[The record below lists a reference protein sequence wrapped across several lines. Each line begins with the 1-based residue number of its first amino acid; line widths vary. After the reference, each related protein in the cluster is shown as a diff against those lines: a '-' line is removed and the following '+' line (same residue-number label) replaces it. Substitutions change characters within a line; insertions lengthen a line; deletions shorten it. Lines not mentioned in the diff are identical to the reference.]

1 MTFLAPG
8 LAIAGLL
15 AASIPII
22 IHLLLRRRRKPIE
35 WAAMTLLM
43 EAARRH
49 RRRSRVERILLLAIR
64 VVLLA
69 LLGAALARPLL
80 GEKITV
86 LDSRVVHLV
95 IDDGIT
101 SGARSG
107 DGTALEASISEAI
120 TVVEGLDPSDRVSV
134 VLAGRPVRMLV
145 DDPTSDHRSV
155 IRAIE
160 GLAPREGRTDF
171 ASALEMFVEPMRDG
185 VEGRRN
191 EVRILSEM
199 RQGSIDENT
208 RPPDLR
214 GPGIRLIS
222 PEPVGNDIS
231 SIQVMDIESSR
242 VPLSVAGSVDDRI
255 IRISLRRTGSTPELV
270 STVRVDGDA
279 IATPELRKV
288 EWPSGVRDMTV
299 EFQVRV
305 DDDGGIVTASIDE
318 TDDLSLDDQRS
329 IVVQGRVPSRMLVL
343 ERDEFG
349 GSGRVDRWR
358 ASDWFER
365 AMLPD
370 VEGTLGDAIEID
382 RVDPSTANLRDL
394 DGVSIVL
401 IGRPDLVSDD
411 FLSTIGKWVRDGGV
425 LVTVPPGSTTVRP
438 WASPLLGELGI
449 DWSVALEAESLSEPR
464 RLAAEQP
471 PATLTRLLD
480 AELGDL
486 APSVSIE
493 RRLPIEGAAESD
505 IVLVDS
511 AGEPVLLDVPVG
523 LGRLVFFAVAPELSW
538 TDLPVR
544 PLMVP
549 LVQEIARRGTALSM
563 VGREGIVGER
573 IPSSQVEGATMVLPG
588 GDRIMVG
595 DDDESNIVIPSR
607 TGTVE
612 IKDLADRVLELRV
625 VNPEVENALLET
637 ATSDSVLEWLSPSG
651 DWTIET
657 EDEQVESAG
666 LIGSDLAGP
675 LILVVLFLLLLE
687 TVVARWFARGGL
699 VSRRSRGLTGANAD
713 ADAARVLRTGG
724 AG

>member
-1 MTFLAPG
+1 MTLLAPG

-15 AASIPII
+15 AASVPII

-49 RRRSRVERILLLAIR
+49 RRRSRIERIMLLAIR
-64 VVLLA
+64 VLLLA
-69 LLGAALARPLL
+69 LLGVALARPLL
-80 GEKITV
+80 GEKVAV
-86 LDSRVVHLV
+86 LDARVVNLV

-101 SGARSG
+101 SAARSG
-107 DGTALEASISEAI
+107 DGTALESSISEAVAVI
-120 TVVEGLDPSDRVSV
+120 EDLDPSDRVSV
-134 VLAGRPVRMLV
+134 ILAGRPVRALV
-145 DDPTSDHRSV
+145 ADSTSDHRSV

-160 GLAPREGRTDF
+160 GLVPREGRTDL
-171 ASALEMFVEPMRDG
+171 AAALEMSADSMRDG
-185 VEGRRN
+185 VEDRRN
-191 EVRILSEM
+191 EVRIVGEM
-199 RQGSIDENT
+199 RSGSIDEST

-214 GPGIRLIS
+214 GPGIRLVS
-222 PEPVGNDIS
+222 PRPVDRELS
-231 SIQVMDIESSR
+231 SIQVVDIESSR
-242 VPLSVAGSVDDRI
+242 VPLSTAGSVDDRI
-255 IRISLRRTGSTPELV
+255 IGIELRRTGSTPETI

-288 EWPSGVRDMTV
+288 EWPAGVREMTV

-305 DDDGGIVTASIDE
+305 DDDGGIITASIDE
-318 TDDLSLDDQRS
+318 ADDLPLDDRRS
-329 IVVQGRVPSRMLVL
+329 IVVRGREPSRMLVL

-370 VEGTLGDAIEID
+370 VEGTLGEAIEID

-401 IGRPDLVSDD
+401 VGRPDLVNDD
-411 FLSTIGKWVRDGGV
+411 FLPVLADWVREGGV
-425 LVTVPPGSTTVRP
+425 LVTMPPGSTTVRP
-438 WASPLLGELGI
+438 WASPLLGELDI
-449 DWSVALEAESLSEPR
+449 DWSVGLEAESLPQPLQ
-464 RLAAEQP
+464 LAAEQP

-486 APSVSIE
+486 APSVTIE
-493 RRLPIEGAAESD
+493 RRLPIDGAAESD
-505 IVLVDS
+505 IVLVDAS
-511 AGEPVLLDVPVG
+511 GEPILLDVPVG
-523 LGRLVFFAVAPELSW
+523 LGRLVFFTVAPELAW

-563 VGREGIVGER
+563 VGREGVVGER
-573 IPSSQVEGATMVLPG
+573 IPASQVEGATMVLPG
-588 GDRIMVG
+588 GDRITVG
-595 DDDESNIVIPSR
+595 AEGDSDVVLPARS
-607 TGTVE
+607 GTVE
-612 IKDLADRVLELRV
+612 IRDLADRVLEIRV
-625 VNPEVENALLET
+625 VNPEVENARLET
-637 ATSDSVLEWLSPSG
+637 TTRESVLEWLSASG
-651 DWTIET
+651 DWIVESD
-657 EDEQVESAG
+657 EEQVEAAG
-666 LIGSDLAGP
+666 VIGSDLAGP
-675 LILVVLFLLLLE
+675 IIMVVLLLLLLE

>member
-35 WAAMTLLM
+35 WAAMALLM

-49 RRRSRVERILLLAIR
+49 RRRSRVERLMLLAIR
-64 VVLLA
+64 VILLA
-69 LLGAALARPLL
+69 MLGAALSQPLL
-80 GEKITV
+80 GEKVAV
-86 LDSRVVHLV
+86 LDSRVVNLV

-101 SGARSG
+101 SGARSE
-107 DGTALEASISEAI
+107 DGNVLEASASKAI
-120 TVVEGLDPSDRVSV
+120 AVVEGLDPSDRVSV
-134 VLAGRPVRMLV
+134 VLAGRPVRTLV
-145 DDPTSDHRSV
+145 DEPTSDHRSV
-155 IRAIE
+155 IRALE
-160 GLAPREGRTDF
+160 GLAPREGRTDL
-171 ASALEMFVEPMRDG
+171 AAALDLLAERVRDG
-185 VEGRRN
+185 VDGRRN
-191 EVRILSEM
+191 EIRIVSEL
-199 RQGSIDENT
+199 RRGSIDEGT

-214 GPGIRLIS
+214 GPGIRLVA
-222 PEPVGNDIS
+222 PRPVDTELS
-231 SIQVMDIESSR
+231 SIQVVDIESSR
-242 VPLSVAGSVDDRI
+242 VPLSTAGSVDDRI
-255 IRISLRRTGSTPELV
+255 IRIDLRRTGTTPETV
-270 STVRVDGDA
+270 STIRVDGDA
-279 IATPELRKV
+279 IAAPELRKV
-288 EWPSGVRDMTV
+288 EWPSGVRDLTV

-305 DDDGGIVTASIDE
+305 DDDGGIVTASVDE
-318 TDDLSLDDQRS
+318 MDDLALDDRRS

-394 DGVSIVL
+394 DAVSIVL
-401 IGRPDLVSDD
+401 VGRPDLVGEE
-411 FLSTIGKWVRDGGV
+411 FLSDIGDWVRDGGV
-425 LVTVPPGSTTVRP
+425 LVAIPPGSTTVRP

-449 DWSVALEAESLSEPR
+449 DWSVALEAETLPEKR
-464 RLAAEQP
+464 RLASEQP

-493 RRLPIEGAAESD
+493 RRLPIEGASESD
-505 IVLVDS
+505 VVLVDS

-563 VGREGIVGER
+563 VEREGIVGER
-573 IPSSQVEGATMVLPG
+573 LPASRIKGGTMVLSG
-588 GDRIMVG
+588 GDRITVG
-595 DDDESNIVIPSR
+595 DGDEPNPVMPSR
-607 TGTVE
+607 TGIVE
-612 IKDLADRVLELRV
+612 IRDLADRVLEVRV
-625 VNPEVENALLET
+625 VNPGVENALLET
-637 ATSDSVLEWLSPSG
+637 VTSDSVLEWLSASG
-651 DWTIET
+651 EWIIDSEG
-657 EDEQVESAG
+657 EQVEVAG
-666 LIGSDLAGP
+666 AVGSDLAGP
-675 LILVVLFLLLLE
+675 IILVVFLVLILE
-687 TVVARWFARGGL
+687 TLVARWFARGGL
-699 VSRRSRGLTGANAD
+699 VSRRARGLTGANAD
-713 ADAARVLRTGG
+713 ADAARALRTGG
-724 AG
+724 GG

>member
-8 LAIAGLL
+8 LAVAGLL
-15 AASIPII
+15 AAAIPII
-22 IHLLLRRRRKPIE
+22 IHLLLRRRRRPIE
-35 WAAMTLLM
+35 WAAMELLM

-49 RRRSRVERILLLAIR
+49 RRRSRVERILLLRIR
-64 VVLLA
+64 VILLA

-80 GEKITV
+80 GEKVAI
-86 LDSRVVHLV
+86 LDARVVHLV

-107 DGTALEASISEAI
+107 DGSALEASIAEAVE
-120 TVVEGLDPSDRVSV
+120 VVEDLQPSDRVSV
-134 VLAGRPVRMLV
+134 TLAGRPVRMLV
-145 DDPTSDHRSV
+145 SDPTSDHRSV

-171 ASALEMFVEPMRDG
+171 AAALDLLVDPTG
-185 VEGRRN
+185 GGGEGRRD
-191 EVRILSEM
+191 EVRIVGEM
-199 RQGSIDENT
+199 RRGSIDEST

-214 GPGIRLIS
+214 GPGISLIS
-222 PEPVGNDIS
+222 PKPADTDLS
-231 SIQVMDIESSR
+231 SIQVVDIESSR
-242 VPLSVAGSVDDRI
+242 VPLSTAGSVDDRI
-255 IRISLRRTGSTPELV
+255 IRIQLRRTGSTPELV
-270 STVRVDGDA
+270 ATVRVDGDA

-288 EWPSGVRDMTV
+288 EWPAGVRDMTV

-305 DDDGGIVTASIDE
+305 DDDGGLVTASIDE
-318 TDDLSLDDQRS
+318 ADDLPLDDRRS

-370 VEGTLGDAIEID
+370 VEGALGEAIEID

-401 IGRPDLVSDD
+401 VGRPDLVGDD
-411 FLSTIGKWVRDGGV
+411 FLVTLGDWVRDGGV
-425 LVTVPPGSTTVRP
+425 LVTIPPGSTTVRP

-464 RLAAEQP
+464 RLASEQP
-471 PATLTRLLD
+471 ASTLTRLLD
-480 AELGDL
+480 AEIGDL
-486 APSVSIE
+486 APGVSIE
-493 RRLPIEGAAESD
+493 RRLPIDGASESD
-505 IVLVDS
+505 LVLVDD
-511 AGEPVLLDVPVG
+511 AGEPFLLDVPVG
-523 LGRLVFFAVAPELSW
+523 LGRLVFFAVAPELAW

-563 VGREGIVGER
+563 MGREGVVGER
-573 IPSSQVEGATMVLPG
+573 LPSSKVEGGTMMLPG
-588 GDRIMVG
+588 GDRVVVG
-595 DDDESNIVIPSR
+595 GDDESDPVTPSR
-607 TGTVE
+607 SGIVE
-612 IKDLADRVLELRV
+612 IRDLADRVLEVRV
-625 VNPEVENALLET
+625 VNPEVDGALLET
-637 ATSDSVLEWLSPSG
+637 VSSESVLEWLSPSG
-651 DWTIET
+651 DWVVET
-657 EDEQVESAG
+657 EDEQVEVAG
-666 LIGSDLAGP
+666 VIGSDLAFP
-675 LILVVLFLLLLE
+675 IIIAVLLLLLLE
-687 TVVARWFARGGL
+687 TMVARWFARGGL

-713 ADAARVLRTGG
+713 ADAARMLRTGG